1 MIELNTQAQ
10 KAFDAIEFS
19 TKSVLITGKAGT
31 GKSSFI
37 KYLTENSKK
46 KIVVAAPTGIA
57 AINARGMTMH
67 SLFQLPFGPIKPND
81 ERLYHIRYT
90 STKRKLLKEIQVL
103 VLDEISMVRADM
115 LDAIDVILR
124 LHSED
129 QEIPFGGKQIVFV
142 GDPFQLEPVVTPQ
155 DRASIGSIYRS
166 FYFFYSS
173 AYQSLSPSHIQF
185 EEVYRQSDKFFI
197 SLLDKVR
204 IGTIEEEELVD
215 INYQFESILPKD
227 KFVILLASRKD
238 TVEQTNNKRLE
249 ELKSVPKFYN
259 GKVEKNFPPSQLPT
273 AEVLSFK
280 VGAQVMFV
288 KNDIEKKWVNGT
300 LAKII
305 ALETDFVKV
314 KLDNGNEYDV
324 KTDNWENIE
333 YSLDKEG
340 KIKEEVK
347 GKFTQ
352 LPLQLAWAVTIHKS
366 QGLTFDHIEINLDKG
381 AFAAGQ
387 LYVALSRCRTLDG
400 ISLQNKVKLSDVKI
414 HPEVVAFIN
423 GDLYFD

>member
-185 EEVYRQSDKFFI
+185 DEVFRQSDKFFI

-400 ISLQNKVKLSDVKI
+400 ISLQKKVKLSDVKI